1 MRTINQKVE
10 QLSDQKAI
18 LKADQ
23 KIKSSSAG
31 LALLK
36 KELDLVKARQDLV
49 RDRLNITWKFFNTWG
64 VAVATIA
71 VFGSC
76 FYLLGIGTPQSVIC
90 ASSKNFCHSARDWS
104 LKLLTKPLV
113 HR

>member
-18 LKADQ
+18 LKAD
-23 KIKSSSAG
+23 KKLRNSSAWQG
-31 LALLK
+31 KLK
-36 KELDLVKARQDLV
+36 KDLEIVKARQALV
-49 RDRLNITWKFFNTWG
+49 RSSLDITWKFFNTWG